1 MAEVVWAVREE
12 MAMTLEDVLARRVR
26 MLFVDAREAMAAAP
40 KVAAVVARE
49 LGRDKAWEEEQVKKF
64 TELAKG
70 YIFEQK

>member
-1 MAEVVWAVREE
+1 
-12 MAMTLEDVLARRVR
+12 
-26 MLFVDAREAMAAAP
+26 MAAAP

>member
-40 KVAAVVARE
+40 KVAAVIARE
-49 LGRDKAWEEEQVKKF
+49 LGRDKAWEEEQVKNF
-64 TELAKG
+64 TELAKS